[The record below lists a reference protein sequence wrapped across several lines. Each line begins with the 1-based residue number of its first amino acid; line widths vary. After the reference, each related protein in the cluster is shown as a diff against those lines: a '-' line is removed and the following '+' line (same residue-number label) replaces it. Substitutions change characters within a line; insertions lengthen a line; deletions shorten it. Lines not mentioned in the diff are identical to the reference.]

1 MYVSPQRRTIFRH
14 LNLQKCSEHVMFC
27 TLSLQN
33 VLFTTAAC
41 NFWCLLSAP
50 TSAPA
55 ALTGLLFDWPD
66 TRIIEKT
73 QHFATSLTFRA
84 DVYLL
89 SSDFRASASS
99 SFRLD
104 YSTLLFNC
112 PYCRKFLFKLP
123 SINIIMTI
131 GFIFCFSLSSLINPT
146 IQYSH
151 FNLPTSLSFSGLR
164 TETMT
169 RWIGEIVHLR
179 MLAIR
184 GLTFPSSLNPA
195 LNGKSCNNIKKQ
207 SINSISA
214 LRNAYKMH
222 INCKSQLGEW
232 FGPRF
237 VQGTIR
243 SVKSSA
249 GCTTRALSTEQLH
262 KGLGPAFFPRE
273 TIKIMFQTYPTIS
286 C

>member
-1 MYVSPQRRTIFRH
+1 MTINYAKSYKLTARILHLSHQLHYHIGFLRWMYQYHSI
-14 LNLQKCSEHVMFC
+14 
-27 TLSLQN
+27 
-33 VLFTTAAC
+33 
-41 NFWCLLSAP
+41 
-50 TSAPA
+50 
-55 ALTGLLFDWPD
+55 
-66 TRIIEKT
+66 
-73 QHFATSLTFRA
+73 
-84 DVYLL
+84 
-89 SSDFRASASS
+89 
-99 SFRLD
+99 SF
-104 YSTLLFNC
+104 N
-112 PYCRKFLFKLP
+112 
-123 SINIIMTI
+123 INIIMTI
-131 GFIFCFSLSSLINPT
+131 GFIFCFILSSLINPT

-164 TETMT
+164 TETMA

-222 INCKSQLGEW
+222 INCKSQPVSGL
-232 FGPRF
+232 
-237 VQGTIR
+237 VQD
-243 SVKSSA
+243 
-249 GCTTRALSTEQLH
+249 LS
-262 KGLGPAFFPRE
+262 KGQYEAWSLPQVVPLEPCQRNNFTKVFPAFFPKV